1 MMLRCLLTLSLGLV
15 GNACLLLAAQPDAPW
30 LTVTPRNMSRSSV
43 APGNRPEPKNLSFG
57 VPPRQQ
63 PTPEQNMV
71 CKLPGTLLSDVQP
84 RGHKTTQPPDRCY
97 LPKLP
102 TVTLSLFSLH
112 CFIPCLSFERESFLN
127 DLQTDPSV
135 ARAVRLTNL
144 GAPLNVLVG
153 RGSATGAATEAVTDL
168 IVSFA
173 MIIFVFWTLD
183 ADAEIKLVTSL
194 TGFVAAASAAA
205 TAVLAALY
213 LAQAAQVACSL
224 GRNLSKVLPG
234 TDLWIETHVDVRTNA
249 KPDLLKQ
256 LQLLHRNFYSFT
268 STA

>member
-1 MMLRCLLTLSLGLV
+1 MF
-15 GNACLLLAAQPDAPW
+15 LLLAY
-30 LTVTPRNMSRSSV
+30 PR
-43 APGNRPEPKNLSFG
+43 
-57 VPPRQQ
+57 
-63 PTPEQNMV
+63 
-71 CKLPGTLLSDVQP
+71 
-84 RGHKTTQPPDRCY
+84 
-97 LPKLP
+97 
-102 TVTLSLFSLH
+102 TLSLFSLH